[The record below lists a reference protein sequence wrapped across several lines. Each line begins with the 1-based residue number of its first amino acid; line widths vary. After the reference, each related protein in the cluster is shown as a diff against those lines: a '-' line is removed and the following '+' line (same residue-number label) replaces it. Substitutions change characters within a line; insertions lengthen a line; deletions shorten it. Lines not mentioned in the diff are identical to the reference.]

1 MGPFETERL
10 LLRPLGLADLDALFE
25 LIYTDPAV
33 YGMYS
38 SLGSN
43 RDAVRSR
50 LIHYENAPVG
60 DFGRLGVVL
69 KQSGELI
76 GQVHLDPY
84 VDTQDELPDANPPFQ
99 SIEVELAF
107 AFGRAYWGKGLAYE
121 ACQRCIKYAFL
132 ELKLPRLVNG
142 IHGKN
147 ERSIRFHR
155 RLGYAIYTDANATSP
170 INLYAVL
177 ENHLLKE

>member
-10 LLRPLGLADLDALFE
+10 LLRPLRLADLDDIFA
-25 LIYTDPAV
+25 LIYTDPEV

-43 RDAVRSR
+43 KDAVGSR
-50 LIHYENAPVG
+50 LLHCENAPG
-60 DFGRLGVVL
+60 SDFGRLGVVL
-69 KQSGELI
+69 KESGELI

-84 VDTQDELPDANPPFQ
+84 VDIYDELPDAHPLFQ

-107 AFGRAYWGKGLAYE
+107 AFGKEYWGKGLAYE
-121 ACQRCIKYAFL
+121 ACQKLIEYAFL

-142 IHGKN
+142 IHAEN

-155 RLGYAIYTDANATSP
+155 RLGYQIHTNTETKSP
-170 INLYAVL
+170 IDLCAVL
-177 ENHLLKE
+177 DNHLLKK

>member
-10 LLRPLGLADLDALFE
+10 LLRPLRLADLDDIFA
-25 LIYTDPAV
+25 LIYTDPDV
-33 YGMYS
+33 YRLYS

-43 RDAVRSR
+43 KDAVRAR
-50 LIHYENAPVG
+50 LIHYENAPG
-60 DFGRLGVVL
+60 DDFGRLGVVL
-69 KQSGELI
+69 KETGALI

-84 VDTQDELPDANPPFQ
+84 VDTYERLPGAHPLFQ

-107 AFGRAYWGKGLAYE
+107 AFGKEYWGQSLACE
-121 ACQRCIKYAFL
+121 ACQRCIEYAFL

-142 IHGKN
+142 IHSEN

-155 RLGYAIYTDANATSP
+155 RLGYTIHTNTKTTSSVN
-170 INLYAVL
+170 IYAVL
-177 ENHLLKE
+177 DNHLLES